1 MGFVS
6 ASLEFEAIQDECRP
20 FLLPR
25 VNALRLNM
33 LALLSSVGNLGLSL
47 PDRGV
52 LDWELDEDEEDDRL
66 RPSSARTSS
75 KETFRWGWE

>member
-1 MGFVS
+1 MVCNVS
-6 ASLEFEAIQDECRP
+6 ASLKFEAIQDACRP

-33 LALLSSVGNLGLSL
+33 LALLSSVGDLELSL

-52 LDWELDEDEEDDRL
+52 LD
-66 RPSSARTSS
+66 
-75 KETFRWGWE
+75 

>member
-1 MGFVS
+1 VRFASG
-6 ASLEFEAIQDECRP
+6 SLEFEAIQDVRRP

-33 LALLSSVGNLGLSL
+33 LALLSSVDDLGLSL

-52 LDWELDEDEEDDRL
+52 LD
-66 RPSSARTSS
+66 
-75 KETFRWGWE
+75 

>member
-1 MGFVS
+1 VCNASAS
-6 ASLEFEAIQDECRP
+6 ASLEFKTIQDACRP

-33 LALLSSVGNLGLSL
+33 LALLSSVGDLELSL

-52 LDWELDEDEEDDRL
+52 LD
-66 RPSSARTSS
+66 
-75 KETFRWGWE
+75 